1 MYINLKLI
9 NVNTKKNMILR
20 AVIETSS
27 NPTRKKLT
35 TKKNNVNI
43 DENVN
48 IVIEPGPWIWS
59 YKSDHINP

>member
-9 NVNTKKNMILR
+9 NVNTKKNMVLR

-48 IVIEPGPWIWS
+48 IVMEPGPWI
-59 YKSDHINP
+59 